1 MAVAITDRDELQVHV
16 VHDERAAAFV
26 ALGLGSLGVPPL
38 LLCTSGTAAVNFHP
52 AVVEASMSQT
62 AMIVLT
68 ADRPAELRGVGAPQT
83 IDQRDLYG
91 ASVRWFADPGVP
103 DPGDSDSWRPL
114 ARRVLRTGSH
124 GPVHLNLAFREPLLG
139 EVDELPAP
147 LDTPG
152 LGTEGERDDEC
163 DDGDGL
169 LWDIDVQRGLI
180 IAGGCSG
187 IEAEVIAA
195 LVEHTSW
202 PLIADPLSGVRH
214 LPGAITMAD
223 PILRHDG
230 FASAHLPDVVIRIG
244 RPPASRVVSE
254 WLVRAEARIVQVGGP
269 GMIDPEGLV
278 VARVTPDELLA
289 TGFSAAR
296 QTPWQARWSHAEAQ
310 ALAAVDRIF
319 DDAVT
324 LTEPLVA
331 RIVAEESSA
340 GDLVVASSMP
350 IRDLEWFGGP
360 AARAFA
366 NRGANG
372 IDGTIS
378 TALGRALGGRDVTV
392 LIGDLA
398 FVHDASALIGLA
410 GREVGLRMVVID
422 NDGGGIFSF
431 LPQAQQLDPERFE
444 LLFGTPHGT
453 DLAGLAAAHGLDVV
467 EPTTPSELRAVLR
480 AADPSDVE
488 VGPRRST
495 VIIVGSDR
503 RDNVED
509 HRRLNAAVAESLSA
523 RPA

>member
-1 MAVAITDRDELQVHV
+1 MAVAIADRDELQVHI

-26 ALGLGSLGVPPL
+26 ALGLGSLGAPAL

-52 AVVEASMSQT
+52 AIVEASMSQT

-83 IDQRDLYG
+83 IDQRHLYG
-91 ASVRWFADPGVP
+91 ASVRWFVDPGVP
-103 DPGDSDSWRPL
+103 DPAESDSWRPL
-114 ARRVLRTGSH
+114 ARQVLHAGSR
-124 GPVHLNLAFREPLLG
+124 GPVHLNLAFGEPLLG
-139 EVDELPAP
+139 EADELPAHI
-147 LDTPG
+147 DAPG
-152 LGTEGERDDEC
+152 VGCDDERDDER
-163 DDGDGL
+163 DDGDAVSAE
-169 LWDIDVQRGLI
+169 IDVQRGLI
-180 IAGGCSG
+180 VAGGCSG
-187 IEAEVIAA
+187 IDPEIIAA

-230 FASAHLPDVVIRIG
+230 FASAHLPEVVIRIG

-254 WLVRAEARIVQVGGP
+254 WLVRAEARVIQVGGP
-269 GMIDPEGLV
+269 GVIDPEGLV
-278 VARVTPDELLA
+278 VARATPDEILEIA
-289 TGFSAAR
+289 FTAAR
-296 QTPWQARWSHAEAQ
+296 QTPWQARWLHAEAQ

-319 DDAVT
+319 ADAVA

-331 RIVAEESSA
+331 RIVAEESGA
-340 GDLVVASSMP
+340 RDLVVASSMP

-398 FVHDASALIGLA
+398 FVHDASALIALA
-410 GREVGLRMVVID
+410 GRDIGLRIVVID

-431 LPQAQQLDPERFE
+431 LPQAQQLDTERFE

-467 EPTTPSELRAVLR
+467 HPTTPSELRAALR
-480 AADPSDVE
+480 SADPTDDE
-488 VGPRRST
+488 TGPGRST
-495 VIIVGSDR
+495 VIVVRTDR
-503 RDNVED
+503 SDNVED
-509 HRRLNAAVAESLSA
+509 HRRLNDAVAESLGT